1 MAEIK
6 FNREQTA
13 IIEHR
18 AGNMIVSASA
28 GSGKTTV
35 MLERVLRII
44 EEGTPIDSIVI
55 LAFNNSIAAEIRGK
69 MYKKLTQALQ
79 KDCANAEFIKQQID
93 KLPFCNIITNDSY
106 CNRTSAEFFQILG
119 IDPSAEITSEVQK
132 KIMFSKA
139 FKLALSDL
147 KEKNDKIF
155 ELSLK
160 FGGDD
165 KLLEQ
170 VITIHNYVSTQAG
183 GMAWLDKVISGVY
196 TDDISKSSAMSFL
209 FDMVAV
215 RLNYCKKVLEKILKN
230 LLVYPE
236 LTLAF
241 EGYSEFFDS
250 LKNIKDYDLFAK
262 HIQPFVLAKKPTKNK
277 KYESVDWDVLEI
289 DYKDLKKQIEWLAK
303 RFSKSLTSVQQ
314 VHQKTI
320 CDVKLLVELY
330 KKTRQNYTLSK
341 QKCGKYDFAD
351 FPGYVIQLLSNES
364 IQKELSARYDY
375 ICVDE
380 YQDTNYAQEEIY
392 TKISNGE
399 NLFMVGDSK
408 QSIYRFRLS
417 EPKILLD
424 KYNDYIENPEHGNT
438 IRLDFNYRSD
448 KGIVE
453 FANAIFNEIM
463 TKDFGGIDYFDTDQ
477 LQYGADYKVPPSN
490 PSYEIHIFN
499 EEKQKQE
506 VQKTFDKV
514 YSVRD
519 DESGKSDISPSYK
532 EGLFIAEKIKQI
544 KKLYKIYDP
553 AIQKTRKVEYSDIAL
568 LARTGKDNVRDIVR
582 AIQDNQIPI
591 DVAPLLKETGV
602 YEVDIV
608 KDILRLVANE
618 KQDYPLAAALV
629 SFWVGMDYDD
639 LLDIRAK
646 FADTEYFWQAV
657 KLDKENEYIKKLNNF
672 IDDLRLKSS
681 YMSVKDLADYLVYDF
696 GFDKYVLQ
704 CEGGEFKLSAL
715 KTYLATLS
723 ELSVDCSLQEYV
735 STLTDDKMEIK
746 GGANGNMVRAMTIHK
761 SKGLEFPVVFVC
773 NIEDNLGRKNT
784 PKLQINNDAGIAIN
798 YFDESAMVAR
808 RNLVFDILTEK
819 NKLED
824 KAEAMRLFYVA
835 LTRPKNHIILTG
847 CNKAKDLLP
856 KSPFDVES
864 FLDWIIV
871 AASNNPKIESAITMH
886 SDDLQKS
893 ANMQRYSFK
902 KYQGKSIPII
912 DKYLNFEYPNKKA
925 ENLSIKYSV
934 TEINKQSDIKAIS
947 LEEQPDDFEDEP
959 YGRYEK
965 AKRGTNYHSV
975 LENIDLSATT
985 QEKALAELAKMVEKG
1000 ILTAEDV
1007 QDINV
1012 DEILS
1017 ILNHPIMD
1025 IARKNKCYRE
1035 QEFSLSVKAC
1045 EVMDC
1050 DLEDEIFVQGAIDL
1064 LIVGE
1069 QVIVVDYKKS
1079 NEPEEMLVQ
1088 RYKKQLQIYS
1098 LAVEKA
1104 LGRKV
1109 DKAMLFIIGVGKVI
1123 EI

>member
-44 EEGTPIDSIVI
+44 EEGTPIDRIVI

-139 FKLALSDL
+139 FKLALGDL

-155 ELSLK
+155 ELSFK

-230 LLVYPE
+230 LSVYPK

-262 HIQPFVLAKKPTKNK
+262 HIQPFVLSKKPTKNK

-303 RFSKSLTSVQQ
+303 RFSKSLASVQQ

-399 NLFMVGDSK
+399 NFFMVGDSK

-506 VQKTFDKV
+506 EQKTFDKV

-568 LARTGKDNVRDIVR
+568 LARTGKDNVKDIVR

-657 KLDKENEYIKKLNNF
+657 KLDKENEYIKKLNNL

-773 NIEDNLGRKNT
+773 NIEDSLGRKNT

>member
-1 MAEIK
+1 
-6 FNREQTA
+6 
-13 IIEHR
+13 
-18 AGNMIVSASA
+18 
-28 GSGKTTV
+28 
-35 MLERVLRII
+35 
-44 EEGTPIDSIVI
+44 
-55 LAFNNSIAAEIRGK
+55 
-69 MYKKLTQALQ
+69 
-79 KDCANAEFIKQQID
+79 
-93 KLPFCNIITNDSY
+93 
-106 CNRTSAEFFQILG
+106 
-119 IDPSAEITSEVQK
+119 
-132 KIMFSKA
+132 
-139 FKLALSDL
+139 
-147 KEKNDKIF
+147 
-155 ELSLK
+155 
-160 FGGDD
+160 
-165 KLLEQ
+165 
-170 VITIHNYVSTQAG
+170 
-183 GMAWLDKVISGVY
+183 
-196 TDDISKSSAMSFL
+196 
-209 FDMVAV
+209 
-215 RLNYCKKVLEKILKN
+215 
-230 LLVYPE
+230 
-236 LTLAF
+236 
-241 EGYSEFFDS
+241 
-250 LKNIKDYDLFAK
+250 
-262 HIQPFVLAKKPTKNK
+262 
-277 KYESVDWDVLEI
+277 
-289 DYKDLKKQIEWLAK
+289 
-303 RFSKSLTSVQQ
+303 
-314 VHQKTI
+314 
-320 CDVKLLVELY
+320 
-330 KKTRQNYTLSK
+330 
-341 QKCGKYDFAD
+341 
-351 FPGYVIQLLSNES
+351 
-364 IQKELSARYDY
+364 
-375 ICVDE
+375 
-380 YQDTNYAQEEIY
+380 
-392 TKISNGE
+392 
-399 NLFMVGDSK
+399 
-408 QSIYRFRLS
+408 
-417 EPKILLD
+417 
-424 KYNDYIENPEHGNT
+424 
-438 IRLDFNYRSD
+438 
-448 KGIVE
+448 
-453 FANAIFNEIM
+453 M

-657 KLDKENEYIKKLNNF
+657 KLDKENEYIKKLNNL

-746 GGANGNMVRAMTIHK
+746 GGASGNMVRAMTIHK

-773 NIEDNLGRKNT
+773 NIEDSLGRKNT

-985 QEKALAELAKMVEKG
+985 HEKAAAEIAKMVEKG

-1007 QDINV
+1007 QEINV

-1035 QEFSLSVKAC
+1035 QEFSLSIKAC

-1079 NEPEEMLVQ
+1079 NESDEVLVQ

-1109 DKAMLFIIGVGKVI
+1109 DKAMLFIIGTGKVI